1 MNKEGGILIRRFST
15 FKELYFFKKILSR
28 IGFDSIEVGNYLISS
43 KSSSNT
49 LTDKIRKFNENW
61 EISFFQDKFFNKTN
75 SSYDQIVENERI
87 YVKKFVK
94 RNCKDFIYLDERLYN
109 KKNIQSSNFK
119 VLSSQ
124 IGKMLNSKN
133 RLMRKKLVSFY

>member
-1 MNKEGGILIRRFST
+1 M
-15 FKELYFFKKILSR
+15 
-28 IGFDSIEVGNYLISS
+28 GNYLISS
-43 KSSSNT
+43 KISSNT

-61 EISFFQDKFFNKTN
+61 DVSFFQDKFFNKTN

-109 KKNIQSSNFK
+109 KNIQSSNFK